1 MEGDKWGQME
11 AKGMDPDGSAR
22 HMDPRKQDTT
32 NNEKEVSGRD
42 GWIPRPGTR
51 QIDRLVITY
60 HKLMIS
66 CDKTHWWWFEH
77 QIYRHKHDVLTNS
90 ATLPTLE

>member
-1 MEGDKWGQME
+1 MSHIKCRSLCTAEGGASVCKMPLKARVSCPRCLCVRRRAYEAKGARKVEGDKWGQME

-42 GWIPRPGTR
+42 GRMDP
-51 QIDRLVITY
+51 
-60 HKLMIS
+60 
-66 CDKTHWWWFEH
+66 E
-77 QIYRHKHDVLTNS
+77 
-90 ATLPTLE
+90 A